1 MMREDI
7 SAKVMTD
14 AQTCW
19 RFEFGDRGARWDAQR
34 RTVGAANRSED
45 ISGKKKKNILEEKI
59 ILAVKI
65 SLL

>member
-1 MMREDI
+1 
-7 SAKVMTD
+7 MTD

-19 RFEFGDRGARWDAQR
+19 WFEFGDRGARWDAQR

-45 ISGKKKKNILEEKI
+45 ISGKKKNILEEKI

>member
-7 SAKVMTD
+7 SANVMTD

-19 RFEFGDRGARWDAQR
+19 WFEFGDRGARWDAQR

-45 ISGKKKKNILEEKI
+45 ISEEKKKYSWQKDY
-59 ILAVKI
+59 
-65 SLL
+65 SCR